1 MSQLLELPLLS
12 TSQLAACQRIKVKRI
27 IIIKF
32 KSKEKAERV
41 LSNVSK
47 IELVIGVCVSGCRN
61 QTFLINSFQLKS
73 WKPFLGLS
81 SAAKPKT
88 EPPTMTTTTTM
99 TAATT
104 TTTATTMTSTAT
116 VTAFEGFHN
125 FVGPLLQMTKIAQ
138 TIFNLHDGLNCS
150 VMIGTSQ
157 NRRKAREEKKL
168 FSYRSL

>member
-1 MSQLLELPLLS
+1 
-12 TSQLAACQRIKVKRI
+12 
-27 IIIKF
+27 
-32 KSKEKAERV
+32 
-41 LSNVSK
+41 
-47 IELVIGVCVSGCRN
+47 
-61 QTFLINSFQLKS
+61 
-73 WKPFLGLS
+73 
-81 SAAKPKT
+81 
-88 EPPTMTTTTTM
+88 MTTTTTM

-157 NRRKAREEKKL
+157 NRRKAREEKKIIFL
-168 FSYRSL
+168 SVALKEGIQFFFSKGGYNHNYE

>member
-1 MSQLLELPLLS
+1 MSQLLELPPLS
-12 TSQLAACQRIKVKRI
+12 TSQLAACQCVKVKRI

-88 EPPTMTTTTTM
+88 EPPTMTTTTTT

-104 TTTATTMTSTAT
+104 TTTAT